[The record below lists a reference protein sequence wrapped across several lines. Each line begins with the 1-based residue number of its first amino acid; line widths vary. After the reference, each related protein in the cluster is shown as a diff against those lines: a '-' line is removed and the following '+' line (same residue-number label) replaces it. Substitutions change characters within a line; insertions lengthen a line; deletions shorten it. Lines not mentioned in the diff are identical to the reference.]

1 MFYAQILAS
10 SLFFYL
16 FVATNKLEHQ
26 STRMQELQQM
36 VVLPAKREFFLPT
49 TTECLL
55 IEVVRG
61 A

>member
-1 MFYAQILAS
+1 
-10 SLFFYL
+10 
-16 FVATNKLEHQ
+16 
-26 STRMQELQQM
+26 MQELQQM

-49 TTECLL
+49 ITECLL